1 MNLSR
6 RSTQRIEFSSRD
18 FNRAPVGRSKPGV
31 EPALVRFRVSDCV
44 AGVVKVGEN
53 LQSRSSVEKTNVA
66 DTVQPVF
73 QRRECGALR
82 EEHENAVETFIQVW
96 VFFWLE
102 KLKTEIWGGLVT
114 WLQQWKS
121 KS

>member
-1 MNLSR
+1 M
-6 RSTQRIEFSSRD
+6 EFSSRD

-31 EPALVRFRVSDCV
+31 EPALVGFGVSGCV
-44 AGVVKVGEN
+44 AGVMMVEMN

-66 DTVQPVF
+66 DAVQSVF
-73 QRRECGALR
+73 QRCECGALR

-102 KLKTEIWGGLVT
+102 KLKTEIWVEV
-114 WLQQWKS
+114 
-121 KS
+121 